1 MFILLDSK
9 SSSFCCCCF
18 KPFFAIYDCKEK
30 ILDAFLHELLWC
42 CSYLSTS
49 LPAQHPSCLVLVGTF
64 QFSSASHPSVS
75 LCYLDVADRSLA
87 RWSTPPESSKAGEF
101 QLDEKLKDEPV
112 LSRERR
118 EEVSAG
124 TLTVMSL
131 ADAGWEVITPYV
143 YVASP
148 SEELK
153 GLPRHYLTFSHCHSL
168 HTWLQWVK
176 WFSHNHRVAESGPGL
191 RPPDF
196 WLSSLLIAS
205 CSFQD

>member
-1 MFILLDSK
+1 MWAKLLISFQPWGSVILRSK
-9 SSSFCCCCF
+9 SS
-18 KPFFAIYDCKEK
+18 
-30 ILDAFLHELLWC
+30 LQ
-42 CSYLSTS
+42 
-49 LPAQHPSCLVLVGTF
+49 QHSW
-64 QFSSASHPSVS
+64 
-75 LCYLDVADRSLA
+75 SLA

-131 ADAGWEVITPYV
+131 ADAGWEVITPYI

-148 SEELK
+148 SEGVK

-205 CSFQD
+205 CSFQDWRPASRRRDNLPSLL